1 MNKFNVTF
9 IRHDDALVAN
19 VPCVNEEKDVLL
31 GGGLVDPRLGRLE
44 VDIKTGTL
52 VLRSNCANDSLTAEC
67 RLHYI

>member
-1 MNKFNVTF
+1 MNKYNVTF

-19 VPCVNEEKDVLL
+19 VPRVNEENDVLL
-31 GGGLVDPRLGRLE
+31 GGGLVDSRLGHLE

-52 VLRSNCANDSLTAEC
+52 ILKSNCANDSLTAEC